1 MEKATGIKRI
11 VNAYGY
17 SVKGIV
23 ATVREEAAFRQE
35 LILAAVLIPV
45 ACLLDVSRIDRVLMI
60 ASLLLVLVV
69 ELVNSAIESTINRIG
84 TDHHELSGRAKDQ
97 GSAAVL
103 IALLIAGVIWISA
116 LWSLI
121 LG

>member
-69 ELVNSAIESTINRIG
+69 ELVNSAIESAINRIG

-121 LG
+121 FG